1 MKKRTSAWVLLL
13 VAAGVLL
20 SHLSWEEKDNGHLLL
35 VDGVPL
41 DVVGIAKTA
50 GRSSTDNALPLLA
63 WVKPIRGFHRH

>member
-1 MKKRTSAWVLLL
+1 MRKRTSAWVLLL

-41 DVVGIAKTA
+41 DVVGIARDRWTQLNRQCA
-50 GRSSTDNALPLLA
+50 AVA
-63 WVKPIRGFHRH
+63 